1 VASSIPSSGLLS
13 SSSDPSSSVAMAMA
27 MKCDASLRVSLM
39 LSTGQ
44 LCLRGWK
51 DSSEPQGI
59 GQGGWACDPMAR
71 YWCDIVPVSAR
82 GYGLLGPWSC
92 ITSVALSLKVALSR
106 VRWPCADTRRLLA
119 ACEARGR
126 PGF

>member
-1 VASSIPSSGLLS
+1 VASSIPSSSLLS
-13 SSSDPSSSVAMAMA
+13 SSSDPSSSMAMAMA

-59 GQGGWACDPMAR
+59 GQGDWAHDPMAH

-82 GYGLLGPWSC
+82 GYRLPGPRSC
-92 ITSVALSLKVALSR
+92 ITSIALSPKVALSR
-106 VRWPCADTRRLLA
+106 ARWPRADTHRLLA
-119 ACEARGR
+119 ACEAQGR